1 MPLLGRSFQIRR
13 CLQWLVGCEI
23 KLLRRLLWNPWPSFN
38 IQPASAFNRHEYKSH
53 LIKWIFTRIIFGNST
68 EQQVVMTSAISI
80 FAILMVVIINLS
92 TNSGAISKA
101 KPHQNLEL
109 RKFRSFSKSGTS
121 KKGKFSANNRHMSVK
136 NGRNSDKKGQKKSS
150 KKNQKMRKPK
160 GQKKLPKKHEKSA
173 MKGQRQNFV
182 HCDYIDLHE
191 LGHRGCSDFDCKPG
205 GKFLVKVS
213 VFLPNWVFTCEI
225 HMLCHRLHVGFGV
238 SFWWQTIVT

>member
-1 MPLLGRSFQIRR
+1 
-13 CLQWLVGCEI
+13 
-23 KLLRRLLWNPWPSFN
+23 
-38 IQPASAFNRHEYKSH
+38 
-53 LIKWIFTRIIFGNST
+53 
-68 EQQVVMTSAISI
+68 MTSFISI

-121 KKGKFSANNRHMSVK
+121 KKGKFSTNNRYMSVQ
-136 NGRNSDKKGQKKSS
+136 NGRNSDKKGQEKSS

-213 VFLPNWVFTCEI
+213 VFFPKLSF
-225 HMLCHRLHVGFGV
+225 HM
-238 SFWWQTIVT
+238 